1 MQNREIEIQVWRGQE
16 LVSTE
21 SLDPGSYTIGR
32 AASCDIVLPSPEVS
46 RRHAHLEYR
55 DGSWYLEDLAS
66 PNGMFQYGE
75 RIPIVELEDDAQ
87 IALDPFLLVI
97 RIGERTD
104 AVTHMKGAIPQPS
117 RPVHVVLL
125 TTFPPVRIPITAR
138 VTCFG
143 RAHKDVLPLEDPHIS
158 RTHALLRRVRGEY
171 VIEDR
176 DSANG
181 TWVRGER
188 VHSRRLS
195 DGDEIRLGAHLIRF
209 ELG

>member
-1 MQNREIEIQVWRGQE
+1 MQNMELEIQVWRGQE
-16 LVSTE
+16 LMTTE
-21 SLDPGSYTIGR
+21 VLDPGSYTIGR
-32 AASCDIVLPSPEVS
+32 SPSCDVVLHSPEVS
-46 RRHAHLEYR
+46 RRHAHLEFR
-55 DGSWYLEDLAS
+55 DDSWYLEDLGS
-66 PNGMFQYGE
+66 PNGMFQFGE
-75 RIPIVELEDDAQ
+75 KVEVVELEDDAQ
-87 IALDPFLLVI
+87 IAVDPFLLVI
-97 RIGERTD
+97 RIGEKTD
-104 AVTHMKGAIPQPS
+104 AVTHMKGAQPQPA
-117 RPVHVVLL
+117 RPVHIVLL

-188 VHSRRLS
+188 IHSRRLS
-195 DGDEIRLGAHLIRF
+195 DGDEIRLGAHLLRF
-209 ELG
+209 EME